1 MKNLVEF
8 VEIPAVDFSR
18 AVKFYETVFGVQ
30 LTVFDCTPSEKMA
43 FFPHSGPKPGLA
55 ISWAAGFLPSKDG
68 VLVSLNVESIEAA
81 LECIRTN
88 GGKTL
93 RPKTKRQY
101 ARTLRRPVRLFWFQF
116 LHPLRYRNHSF
127 HPDRRDISSFDSCE
141 TCVPQLCNTCS
152 TVVKRAFHNCQT
164 TKYPDLSD

>member
-93 RPKTKRQY
+93 RPKTKIEAEGMGYFAQFTDSEGNTLGLY
-101 ARTLRRPVRLFWFQF
+101 ADQ
-116 LHPLRYRNHSF
+116 
-127 HPDRRDISSFDSCE
+127 
-141 TCVPQLCNTCS
+141 
-152 TVVKRAFHNCQT
+152 
-164 TKYPDLSD
+164 